1 MNNNYDV
8 VIGLEVHAELKTNS
22 KVFCSCANK
31 FGSEPNTNCC
41 PVCIGLPGA
50 LPVLNKQAVKSTI
63 KAGLCMGCEINDIAV
78 FERKNYFYPDLSK
91 AYQISQL
98 VRPICIG
105 GGVYVNGGEKFIR
118 LNRIHLEEDAGKLVH
133 KSEQVGTLIDYNR
146 GGVPL
151 IEMVSEPDISN
162 AEEAIQFLTGL
173 RENLIYAG
181 IAECKMEQG
190 GMRCDVNISI
200 KKKGSSELGT
210 RTEMKNLNSFKAVA
224 RAIEYETN
232 RQIEIVE
239 NGGKIIQETRKW
251 DDERGKSLS
260 LRTKETSQ
268 DYRYFPDPDLLSV
281 KIDRS
286 LVEEIK
292 KTIPKLPFERRKQ
305 YTSEFGLTE
314 YDAEVLTND
323 KEISDFYD
331 ECLKVYNEPKKV
343 CNYCLTELLKHIEKT
358 EESINIPISAENFA
372 NIVRMVDKQ
381 LIGQANAKK
390 LIEMCFNTDAKAEQL
405 AKENNMLNDIDA
417 GEIEEMVKKVIADN
431 PKAVEDYKV
440 NGDKILTFFLGQ
452 VMRLSKGK
460 APANVVR
467 ELLIKNLK

>member
-1 MNNNYDV
+1 MNDKYDV

-22 KVFCSCANK
+22 KVFCACANK
-31 FGSEPNTNCC
+31 YGSEPNTNCC

-98 VRPICIG
+98 VKPICVG
-105 GGVYVNGGEKFIR
+105 GGVYVNNGSKFIR
-118 LNRIHLEEDAGKLVH
+118 LDRIHLEEDAGKLVH

-151 IEMVSEPDISN
+151 IEMVSMPDMSN
-162 AEEAIQFLTGL
+162 ADEAIEFLTQL
-173 RENLIYAG
+173 RSNLIYAG

-200 KKKGSSELGT
+200 KKKGSTELGT
-210 RTEMKNLNSFKAVA
+210 RTEMKNLNSFKSVA
-224 RAIEYETN
+224 RAIEYETQ
-232 RQIEIVE
+232 RQIELVE
-239 NGGKIIQETRKW
+239 NGEKVLQETRRW
-251 DDERGKSLS
+251 DDERGKSFS

-281 KIDRS
+281 KIERS
-286 LVEEIK
+286 LVDEIK
-292 KTIPKLPFERRKQ
+292 KTIPMLPKQRKEL
-305 YTSEFGLTE
+305 YINEYGLTE
-314 YDAEVLTND
+314 YDADVLTTD
-323 KEISDFYD
+323 KEISDFYN
-331 ECLKVYNEPKKV
+331 ECLTVYKEPKKV
-343 CNYCLTELLKHIEKT
+343 CNWVMTELLKYVEKT
-358 EESINIPISAENFA
+358 EENINIPIGYENFA
-372 NIVRMVDKQ
+372 NIIKMVDSNQ
-381 LIGQANAKK
+381 IGQSNAKK
-390 LIEMCFNTDAKAEQL
+390 LIEMCFGTEKTAMEL
-405 AKENNMLNDIDA
+405 AKENNMLNDINAD
-417 GEIEEMVKKVIADN
+417 EVEEMVKNVIAEN

-440 NGDKILTFFLGQ
+440 NGDKVLTFFLGQ

-460 APANVVR
+460 AQANVVR
-467 ELLIKNLK
+467 ELLIKLLG